1 MINWRIK
8 GRGFQN
14 CNCNYGCPCQFNAL
28 PTYGNCEA
36 VMGYEIEQ
44 GNFGEISLDGL
55 RIAGIYSWPG
65 PVHEGNGRMQLIID
79 KEAGKQQREALIRI
93 MNGEETEPMATMW
106 AVYSAMSPNKL
117 EPLSKS
123 IDLAIDV
130 ENRTGHITVPDVFK
144 TKGEPIRNAVTG
156 AIERARIDLPHG
168 FEYEIAEMGSASTN
182 ATGEI
187 KLNFENSY
195 GQFAELHISHKGV
208 VRSTS

>member
-1 MINWRIK
+1 MVNWRIK

-44 GNFGEISLDGL
+44 GNFGEINLDGL

-65 PVHEGNGRMQLIID
+65 PVHEGDGRMQLIID
-79 KEAGKQQREALIRI
+79 ESADGQQRDALIRI
-93 MNGEETEPMATMW
+93 MHGEETEPMATMW

-117 EPLSKS
+117 QPLSKT

-130 ENRTGHITVPDVFK
+130 ENRIGRISVPDVFE
-144 TKGEPIRNAVTG
+144 TEGEPIRNAVTG
-156 AIERARIDLPHG
+156 DVQRARIDLPHG
-168 FEYEIAEMGSASTN
+168 FEYEIAEMGSASTK

-195 GQFAELHISHKGV
+195 GQFAEIHISHKGV

>member
-1 MINWRIK
+1 
-8 GRGFQN
+8 
-14 CNCNYGCPCQFNAL
+14 
-28 PTYGNCEA
+28 
-36 VMGYEIEQ
+36 MGYEIEQ
-44 GNFGEISLDGL
+44 GNFGEINLDGL
-55 RIAGIYSWPG
+55 RIAGVYSWPG

-79 KEAGKQQREALIRI
+79 EEADNQQRDALIRI
-93 MNGEETEPMATMW
+93 MHGEETEPMATMW

-130 ENRTGHITVPDVFK
+130 ENRTGRIFVPDVFE

-156 AIERARIDLPHG
+156 DIQRARIDLPHG
-168 FEYEIAEMGSASTN
+168 FEYEIAEMGSASTK

>member
-1 MINWRIK
+1 MVNWRIK
-8 GRGFQN
+8 GQGFQN

-28 PTYGNCEA
+28 PTHDNCEA
-36 VMGYEIEQ
+36 VMGYEINE
-44 GNFGEISLDGL
+44 GHFGDVNLDGL
-55 RIAGIYSWPG
+55 KVAGIYSWPG

-79 KEAGKQQREALIRI
+79 EKANEQQRNALIKI
-93 MNGEETEPMATMW
+93 MQGEETEPMATMW

-117 EPLSKS
+117 EPLSKP
-123 IDLAIDV
+123 IDLVIDV
-130 ENRTGHITVPDVFK
+130 ENRNGQIFVPGVFE

-156 AIERARIDLPHG
+156 EIQRARIDLPHG
-168 FEYEIAEMGSASTN
+168 FEYEIAEMGSASTK

-195 GQFAELHISHKGV
+195 GQFAELHISHMGV

>member
-44 GNFGEISLDGL
+44 GNFGEINLDGL
-55 RIAGIYSWPG
+55 RIAGVYSWPG
-65 PVHEGNGRMQLIID
+65 PVHEGDGRMQLIID
-79 KEAGKQQREALIRI
+79 ERADDRQRDALIRI
-93 MNGEETEPMATMW
+93 MHGEETEPMATMW
-106 AVYSAMSPNKL
+106 SVYSAMSPNKL
-117 EPLSKS
+117 EPLSKA
-123 IDLAIDV
+123 IDLEIDV
-130 ENRTGHITVPDVFK
+130 GNRIGRIFVPDVFE
-144 TKGEPIRNAVTG
+144 TEGEPIRNAVTG
-156 AIERARIDLPHG
+156 DVQRARIDLPHG
-168 FEYEIAEMGSASTN
+168 FEYEIAEMGSASTK

-195 GQFAELHISHKGV
+195 GQFAEIHISHKGV
-208 VRSTS
+208 VRAAN

>member
-44 GNFGEISLDGL
+44 GNFGEINLDGL
-55 RIAGIYSWPG
+55 RVAGIYSWPG
-65 PVHEGNGRMQLIID
+65 PVHEGDGRMQLIID
-79 KEAGKQQREALIRI
+79 ESADDQQRDALIRI
-93 MNGEETEPMATMW
+93 MYGDETEPMKTMW

-117 EPLSKS
+117 EPLSKT

-130 ENRTGHITVPDVFK
+130 EKRTGRISVLDVFE
-144 TKGEPIRNAVTG
+144 TVGEPIRNAVTG
-156 AIERARIDLPHG
+156 DVQRARIDLPDG
-168 FEYEIAEMGSASTN
+168 FEYEIAEMGSASTK

-195 GQFAELHISHKGV
+195 GQFAEIHISHKGV
-208 VRSTS
+208 VRTAN